1 VNSSLAGISNLFLK
15 YYLNT
20 NTLCIYFGDI
30 LSIITIRIPRE
41 LKEKM
46 KKYREINWSEVVR
59 RALEERIRIQERIEA
74 MRRMDEIRRKVK
86 PVKRGELDK
95 WIREDR
101 IR

>member
-1 VNSSLAGISNLFLK
+1 M
-15 YYLNT
+15 
-20 NTLCIYFGDI
+20 CIYFGDI

-74 MRRMDEIRRKVK
+74 TRRMDEIRRKVK
-86 PVKRGELDK
+86 PVKRGELDN
-95 WIREDR
+95 
-101 IR
+101 

>member
-1 VNSSLAGISNLFLK
+1 MCV
-15 YYLNT
+15 
-20 NTLCIYFGDI
+20 YFGDI

-74 MRRMDEIRRKVK
+74 TRRMDEIRRKVK

>member
-1 VNSSLAGISNLFLK
+1 
-15 YYLNT
+15 
-20 NTLCIYFGDI
+20 LCIYFGDI

-74 MRRMDEIRRKVK
+74 TRRMDEIRRKVK
-86 PVKRGELDK
+86 PVKREELDK

>member
-1 VNSSLAGISNLFLK
+1 M
-15 YYLNT
+15 
-20 NTLCIYFGDI
+20 CIYFGDI

-74 MRRMDEIRRKVK
+74 TRRMDEIRRKVK
-86 PVKRGELDK
+86 PVKRRELDK

>member
-1 VNSSLAGISNLFLK
+1 
-15 YYLNT
+15 
-20 NTLCIYFGDI
+20 LCVYFGDI

-74 MRRMDEIRRKVK
+74 TRRMDEIRRKVK

>member
-1 VNSSLAGISNLFLK
+1 
-15 YYLNT
+15 
-20 NTLCIYFGDI
+20 LCIYFGDI

-74 MRRMDEIRRKVK
+74 TRRMDEIRRKVK
-86 PVKRGELDK
+86 PVKRRELDK

>member
-1 VNSSLAGISNLFLK
+1 M
-15 YYLNT
+15 
-20 NTLCIYFGDI
+20 CIYFGDI

-74 MRRMDEIRRKVK
+74 TRRMDEIRRKVK
-86 PVKRGELDK
+86 PVKREELDK

>member
-1 VNSSLAGISNLFLK
+1 M
-15 YYLNT
+15 
-20 NTLCIYFGDI
+20 CIYFGDI

-74 MRRMDEIRRKVK
+74 TRRMDEIRRKVK

>member
-1 VNSSLAGISNLFLK
+1 M
-15 YYLNT
+15 
-20 NTLCIYFGDI
+20 
-30 LSIITIRIPRE
+30 SIITIRIPRE

-74 MRRMDEIRRKVK
+74 TRRMDEIRRKVK
-86 PVKRGELDK
+86 PVKRRELDK

>member
-1 VNSSLAGISNLFLK
+1 
-15 YYLNT
+15 
-20 NTLCIYFGDI
+20 LCIYFGDI

-74 MRRMDEIRRKVK
+74 TRRMDEIRRKVK

>member
-1 VNSSLAGISNLFLK
+1 M
-15 YYLNT
+15 
-20 NTLCIYFGDI
+20 CIYFGDI

-74 MRRMDEIRRKVK
+74 TRRMDKIRRKVK

>member
-1 VNSSLAGISNLFLK
+1 M
-15 YYLNT
+15 
-20 NTLCIYFGDI
+20 CIYFGDI

-74 MRRMDEIRRKVK
+74 TRRMDEIRRKVK
-86 PVKRGELDK
+86 LVKRGELDK